1 MSKIVFFCIPAH
13 GHTNP
18 TLGVVRELVS
28 RGHQVWYYSYNMM
41 REKIESAGAT
51 FISCDD
57 YDTEQTLNAKDSARM
72 GKDLA
77 FSIKILVDTTLA
89 LDDKVCR
96 EIAELKPDCIVADS
110 MALWGKAVARKLG
123 IPFVSSTTTFAF
135 NQHSAKVM
143 KQGIGDLFKML
154 FAMPKTSKQVKR
166 LKDKG
171 YPVNNIL
178 DIIGNDD
185 NTHTIV
191 YTSPEFQPC
200 SETFSEKF
208 AFVGPLIRPAIEKI
222 EKKRDKLIYISMGTV
237 NNDMMPFY
245 KTCISALA
253 NTDYQVIMS
262 VGNLVSIEDF
272 GKLPENV
279 SIFSHVDQI
288 AVLEKADV
296 FVSHCGMNSVSESL
310 YFEVPLVML
319 PQTSE
324 QKGVAER
331 VYQLG
336 AGIKIDKLDGDSVLS
351 AINKILGDST
361 YKQNAKK
368 IAESFKNSSGAKG
381 AADKIIQVCDGFL
394 NLNLEK

>member
-18 TLGVVRELVS
+18 TLGVVKELVS
-28 RGHQVWYYSYNMM
+28 RGHQVWYYSYNIM

-57 YDTEQTLNAKDSARM
+57 YDTEQKLSAKDSTRV

-77 FSIKILVDTTLA
+77 FSTKILVDTTLA
-89 LDDKVCR
+89 LDDKVCK
-96 EIAELKPDCIVADS
+96 EMAELKPDCIVADS
-110 MALWGKAVARKLG
+110 MALWGKAVALKLG

-135 NQHSAKVM
+135 NQHSARIM
-143 KQGIGDLFKML
+143 KQGFKDLIKMIL
-154 FAMPKTSKQVKR
+154 AVPKTTKQIKR
-166 LKDKG
+166 LQGKG
-171 YPVNNIL
+171 YPVKNFL
-178 DIIGNDD
+178 DIIASDD

-200 SETFSEKF
+200 SETFSEKY
-208 AFVGPLIRPAIEKI
+208 AFVGPSIRSANEEI

-245 KTCISALA
+245 KACISALRD
-253 NTDYQVIMS
+253 TDYQVIMS

-272 GKLPENV
+272 GELHENISV
-279 SIFSHVDQI
+279 YSHVDQI
-288 AVLEKADV
+288 AVLKKADV

-331 VYQLG
+331 VSQLG
-336 AGIKIDKLDGDSVLS
+336 AGIKVDKLGGVSVMT
-351 AINKILGDST
+351 AINKILSIDT

-368 IAESFKNSSGAKG
+368 VAEGFKNSSGAKG
-381 AADKIIQVCDGFL
+381 AADKIIQVCNGTI
-394 NLNLEK
+394 

>member
-28 RGHQVWYYSYNMM
+28 RGHEVWYYSYNIM
-41 REKIESAGAT
+41 RKKIESAGAT

-57 YDTEQTLNAKDSARM
+57 YDTEQNLSAKDATRV

-77 FSIKILVDTTLA
+77 FSTKILVDTTLA
-89 LDDKVCR
+89 LDDKVCK
-96 EIAELKPDCIVADS
+96 EMAELKPDCIVADS
-110 MALWGKAVARKLG
+110 MALWGKAVALKLG

-135 NQHSAKVM
+135 NQHSAKIM
-143 KQGIGDLFKML
+143 KQGLGDLFKML
-154 FAMPKTSKQVKR
+154 FAIPKTTKQIKR
-166 LKDKG
+166 LQSKG
-171 YPVNNIL
+171 YPIKNIL
-178 DIIGNDD
+178 DIIGNDE

-208 AFVGPLIRPAIEKI
+208 AFVGPSIRSASEEID
-222 EKKRDKLIYISMGTV
+222 KKRDKLIYISMGTV

-245 KTCISALA
+245 KSCISALT

-262 VGNLVSIEDF
+262 VGNLVLIENF
-272 GKLPENV
+272 EKLPENI

-310 YFEVPLVML
+310 YFEVPLVMF

-331 VYQLG
+331 VSQLG
-336 AGIKIDKLDGDSVLS
+336 AGIKLDKLDGDFVLS
-351 AINKILGDST
+351 AINKILGVYT
-361 YKQNAKK
+361 YKENAKK
-368 IAESFKNSSGAKG
+368 IAEGFKNSSGAKG
-381 AADKIIQVCDGFL
+381 AADKIIHVCNDVV
-394 NLNLEK
+394 

>member
-18 TLGVVRELVS
+18 TLGVVKELVS
-28 RGHQVWYYSYNMM
+28 REHEVWYYSYNIM

-57 YDTEQTLNAKDSARM
+57 YDSQQNLSAKDSTRV

-77 FSIKILVDTTLA
+77 FSTKILVDTTLA
-89 LDDKVCR
+89 LDDKVCK
-96 EIAELKPDCIVADS
+96 EMAELKPDCIVADS
-110 MALWGKAVARKLG
+110 MALWGKAVALKLG

-135 NQHSAKVM
+135 NQHSAKIM
-143 KQGIGDLFKML
+143 KQGMGDLFKMI
-154 FAMPKTSKQVKR
+154 FSIPKTAKQIKR
-166 LKDKG
+166 LQSKG
-171 YPVNNIL
+171 YPVKNIL
-178 DIIGNDD
+178 DIIANDD

-200 SETFSEKF
+200 AETFSDKY
-208 AFVGPLIRPAIEKI
+208 AFVGPSIRSAIEEI
-222 EKKRDKLIYISMGTV
+222 EKNRDKLIYISMGTV

-245 KTCISALA
+245 KTCISALRD
-253 NTDYQVIMS
+253 TDYQVIMS

-272 GKLPENV
+272 GELPENISV
-279 SIFSHVDQI
+279 FSHVDQV
-288 AVLEKADV
+288 AVLKKADV

-310 YFEVPLVML
+310 YFKVPLVML

-331 VYQLG
+331 VSQLG
-336 AGIKIDKLDGDSVLS
+336 AGVKLDKLDATSILS
-351 AINKILGDST
+351 AINKILSVDT
-361 YKQNAKK
+361 YKKNAEK
-368 IAESFKNSSGAKG
+368 IAEGFKNSSSAKG
-381 AADKIIQVCDGFL
+381 AADKIIQVCNGTV
-394 NLNLEK
+394 

>member
-28 RGHQVWYYSYNMM
+28 RGHEVWYYSYNIM

-57 YDTEQTLNAKDSARM
+57 YDTEQKLSAKDATRV
-72 GKDLA
+72 GKDIA
-77 FSIKILVDTTLA
+77 FSTKILIDTTLA
-89 LDDKVCR
+89 LDDKVCK
-96 EIAELKPDCIVADS
+96 EMAELKPDCIVADS

-135 NQHSAKVM
+135 NQHSSEIM
-143 KQGIGDLFKML
+143 KQGLGDLFKMM
-154 FAMPKTSKQVKR
+154 FAMPRASKQVKR

-178 DIIGNDD
+178 DIIANDD

-191 YTSPEFQPC
+191 YTSSQFQPC

-208 AFVGPLIRPAIEKI
+208 AFVGPSIRPATEKI
-222 EKKRDKLIYISMGTV
+222 EKNKDKLIYISMGTV

-245 KTCISALA
+245 KSCISAFA

-272 GKLPENV
+272 VKLPENI

-331 VYQLG
+331 VSQLG
-336 AGIKIDKLDGDSVLS
+336 SGIKLDKSNGASVLS
-351 AINKILGDST
+351 AINKIFSDST
-361 YKQNAKK
+361 YRKNARK

-381 AADKIIQVCDGFL
+381 AADKIIQVC
-394 NLNLEK
+394 NSTV

>member
-28 RGHQVWYYSYNMM
+28 LGHQVWYYSHNIM
-41 REKIESAGAT
+41 RKKIESAGAT

-57 YDTEQTLNAKDSARM
+57 YDTEQKLNAKDATRV

-77 FSIKILVDTTLA
+77 FSTKILVDTTLA
-89 LDDKVCR
+89 LDNKVCK
-96 EIAELKPDCIVADS
+96 EMEELKPDCIVADS
-110 MALWGKAVARKLG
+110 MALWGKAVALKLG

-135 NQHSAKVM
+135 NRHSAKVM
-143 KQGIGDLFKML
+143 KQGFKDLFKML
-154 FAMPKTSKQVKR
+154 FSIPKTSKQIKR
-166 LKDKG
+166 LQSKG
-171 YPVNNIL
+171 YPVKNII

-200 SETFSEKF
+200 SETFSDKY
-208 AFVGPLIRPAIEKI
+208 AFVGPSIRSATEKI
-222 EKKRDKLIYISMGTV
+222 EKTRDKLIYISMGTV

-245 KTCISALA
+245 KACIAALA
-253 NTDYQVIMS
+253 NTDYQIIMS
-262 VGNLVSIEDF
+262 VGDLVSIKDF
-272 GKLPENV
+272 SELPENISV
-279 SIFSHVDQI
+279 YSHTDQI

-310 YFEVPLVML
+310 YFKVPLVML

-331 VYQLG
+331 VFQLG
-336 AGIKIDKLDGDSVLS
+336 AGIKLDKLDGTLILS
-351 AINKILGDST
+351 AINKIFSDST
-361 YKQNAKK
+361 YKQNAVK
-368 IAESFKNSSGAKG
+368 ISDGFKNCTGAKG
-381 AADKIIQVCDGFL
+381 AADKIIQVC
-394 NLNLEK
+394 NNTI

>member
-18 TLGVVRELVS
+18 TLGVVRELIS
-28 RGHQVWYYSYNMM
+28 RGHQVWYYSYNIM
-41 REKIESAGAT
+41 REKIESTGAI

-57 YDTEQTLNAKDSARM
+57 YDTEQNLSAKDSTRV

-77 FSIKILVDTTLA
+77 FSTKILVDTTLA
-89 LDDKVCR
+89 LDDKICK
-96 EIAELKPDCIVADS
+96 EMAELKPDCIVADS
-110 MALWGKAVARKLG
+110 MALWGKAVALKLG

-135 NQHSAKVM
+135 NQHSAKIM
-143 KQGIGDLFKML
+143 QQGIGDLFKMI
-154 FAMPKTSKQVKR
+154 FVMPKTSKQVKR

-185 NTHTIV
+185 NTNTIV

-200 SETFSEKF
+200 SETFSEKY
-208 AFVGPLIRPAIEKI
+208 AFVGPSIRPATDEID
-222 EKKRDKLIYISMGTV
+222 KKRDKLIYISMGTV

-245 KTCISALA
+245 KKCISALS
-253 NTDYQVIMS
+253 NTDFQVIMS
-262 VGNLVSIEDF
+262 VGNMVPIKDF
-272 GKLPENV
+272 GDIPENILV
-279 SIFSHVDQI
+279 YSYVDQI
-288 AVLEKADV
+288 AVLKKADI

-331 VYQLG
+331 VSQLN
-336 AGIKIDKLDGDSVLS
+336 AGIKLDKLDGALVLS
-351 AINKILGDST
+351 AINEILSDGT
-361 YKQNAKK
+361 YKENAKK
-368 IAESFKNSSGAKG
+368 IAIGFKNSSGAKG
-381 AADKIIQVCDGFL
+381 AADKIIQVCNG
-394 NLNLEK
+394 